1 MKDKDGIKLA
11 NPERT
16 CKECA
21 YYPCFEGI
29 GKCKCDLAK
38 YGCKDYRTKKINIV
52 NVLLIISRLRVTP
65 LRLTLEEE
73 K

>member
-52 NVLLIISRLRVTP
+52 NGLDY
-65 LRLTLEEE
+65 
-73 K
+73 